1 MWLLTGTEDRRS
13 CEAQEAQ
20 LTWTLAQSG
29 KAKPKAHAHSRA
41 SHVEKVMNVP
51 DVVKEKSNRKGQN
64 TQRNLPVSGKTST
77 SSESESVLSV
87 VRLDTA
93 QQNVRIVL
101 EE

>member
-1 MWLLTGTEDRRS
+1 MWLLTGTKDRRS

-29 KAKPKAHAHSRA
+29 KAEPKAQAHTRA

-87 VRLDTA
+87 VRLDIA